1 MGVIVARGTKHL
13 ALDKLSI
20 NPKLAR
26 RLPPA
31 LAFRYHALPL
41 AKERGRITVAMA
53 DPNDLTARAAVA
65 EALGSKPYVVQGDQT
80 AIDELLAEIWPEAM
94 CHALRL
100 LAYHQASRL
109 AEEVQ
114 DYAHYLCELLDGHL
128 SDFQDVMPPEGSF
141 DDLVQEAKR
150 GYDLVIFGEPDQSPV
165 ERLLCGPAELKSSEL
180 MPCSVLTTRW
190 PRWPLRRTL
199 LILRGH
205 ETDDSAVE
213 WIMRLAQPSNA
224 AVTVLAV
231 LPDVPAMCSHRA
243 YRESNMAIWLASDT
257 TLGRQLR
264 QIAQRLR
271 NWGTEGTLR
280 FRQGAPEQQ
289 IQHEVGEGDYDL
301 IVMAADHTSWWSRRL
316 LGELVTPLLRGTDRP
331 VLIAKSTDA

>member
-1 MGVIVARGTKHL
+1 MGVIVTRGTKHL

-53 DPNDLTARAAVA
+53 DPNDSTARAAVA

-80 AIDELLAEIWPEAM
+80 AIDELLAELWPEAM

-100 LAYHQASRL
+100 LVYHQASRL
-109 AEEVQ
+109 ALEVQ

-141 DDLVQEAKR
+141 GDFVQEAKR
-150 GYDLVIFGEPDQSPV
+150 GYDLVIFGEPDQSAV
-165 ERLLCGPAELKSSEL
+165 ERLLCGPAELKASEL
-180 MPCSVLTTRW
+180 MPCSVLIT
-190 PRWPLRRTL
+190 PN
-199 LILRGH
+199 
-205 ETDDSAVE
+205 
-213 WIMRLAQPSNA
+213 NA

-231 LPDVPAMCSHRA
+231 VPDMPAMCSPGA
-243 YRESNMAIWLASDT
+243 YRQSNMAIWLASDT
-257 TLGRQLR
+257 SLGRQLR

-289 IQHEVGEGDYDL
+289 IQYEVVEGDYDL
-301 IVMAADHTSWWSRRL
+301 IVMAADDTSWWSRRL